1 VLHVGVSGVFVSLFF
16 TYRGVLVCIGVL
28 LLLCFAS
35 SVSTGYSIKNS
46 AALSHSYPHF
56 FFFCFSFF
64 FRTPEGG
71 VQRVVDKLE
80 FLSTQMRWGFR
91 LGTFCSLAR
100 AL

>member
-1 VLHVGVSGVFVSLFF
+1 MVLHVGVSGVFCVFVFHLQGSFG
-16 TYRGVLVCIGVL
+16 YIGVL

-46 AALSHSYPHF
+46 AAVSHSHPPF
-56 FFFCFSFF
+56 FLFFVVF

-71 VQRVVDKLE
+71 VERVVDKLE

-91 LGTFCSLAR
+91 VHTSC
-100 AL
+100 